1 MNGFEII
8 IYRAMKS
15 VYLLLEF
22 FFIVE
27 NLLIFT
33 GRQTSM

>member
-1 MNGFEII
+1 MNGFETI
-8 IYRAMKS
+8 IYRGMKS